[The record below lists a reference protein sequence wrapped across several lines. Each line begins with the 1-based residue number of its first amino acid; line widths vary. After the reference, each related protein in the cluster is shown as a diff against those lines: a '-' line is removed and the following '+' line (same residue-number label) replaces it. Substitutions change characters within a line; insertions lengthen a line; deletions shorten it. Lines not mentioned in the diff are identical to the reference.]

1 MTDERP
7 SGHVQPD
14 TSERKPSEPNTCS
27 SEEAKV
33 WAALEQAR
41 QNVKPIVK
49 KERQAEILTAEL
61 LNLRLKAVE

>member
-1 MTDERP
+1 MTEKRA
-7 SGHVQPD
+7 SGHVHPD
-14 TSERKPSEPNTCS
+14 TAERNHAEPSTCS

-49 KERQAEILTAEL
+49 KERQAEVLTAEL
-61 LNLRLKAVE
+61 LNLRLKAI